1 MFPHTITI
9 YRHSIENGADVITRQ
24 IVTGVYWYGG
34 TGITASGKGT
44 TEESSAVIIASPE
57 TTAQYKSGWTIEPK
71 DRILKGEHPEIK
83 GLKEISAALT
93 VAKVDENICGS
104 TVDNITITAR

>member
-9 YRHSIENGADVITRQ
+9 YRHSIENGADKITRQ

-34 TGITASGKGT
+34 EGVTASGKGT
-44 TEESSAVIIASPE
+44 VEDNSATIITSPE
-57 TTAQYKSGWTIEPK
+57 TTAQYKGGWTIEPK
-71 DRILKGEHPEIK
+71 DRILKGEGPEIT
-83 GLKEISAALT
+83 GLKEIPAALI
-93 VAKVDENICGS
+93 VARVDENICGS

>member
-9 YRHSIENGADVITRQ
+9 YRHRVENGADVITRQ
-24 IVTGVYWYGG
+24 IVKGVYWYGG

-44 TEESSAVIIASPE
+44 TEDDLATIIASPE
-57 TTAQYKSGWTIEPK
+57 TTAQYKSGWDIEPK
-71 DRILKGEHPEIK
+71 DRILKGEHPEIN
-83 GLKEISAALT
+83 GLREIPAALT
-93 VAKVDENICGS
+93 VVKVEENICGS